1 MNRRRR
7 NRCGQLQ
14 EIGLV
19 AGASVGATL
28 ARCGG
33 LVHPGLALLTGN
45 ETWWEGGREQFG
57 SSWGRGGWAVGGI
70 GDKMVVGRRVV

>member
-33 LVHPGLALLTGN
+33 LVHPGLSLLTGN
-45 ETWWEGGREQFG
+45 ETWREGG
-57 SSWGRGGWAVGGI
+57 SSSAVPGDVGDRRWVGWVI
-70 GDKMVVGRRVV
+70 RW